1 MNGWRTSTMP
11 SNDGTRIA
19 VHSAGSGAGLIVV
32 GGALRAA
39 IDYFALADC
48 LAQRFEVH
56 VLDRRGR
63 GASGPQGPTYSLQQ
77 EIDDL
82 IAVRD
87 RTNAALVFG
96 HSYGGLIALRTAA
109 LTNKLDRVA
118 VYEPGISINGSIPT
132 SWTARYRDLLQA
144 DDRRGAFAHFVQHS
158 SQAPTFVQH
167 LPQWY
172 LKTILRVVLKGE
184 KWKRMDQLQ
193 EASAAEHDEV
203 GRAKNDAAVYRQI
216 RSRVLLLGGQRS
228 PANMTSIPF
237 AMLHKAIADS
247 EIDILPD
254 LDHLAPDD
262 KDPLAVAQRL
272 QRFFS

>member
-1 MNGWRTSTMP
+1 MSGWRTSTVL

-32 GGALRAA
+32 GGALRAT
-39 IDYFALADC
+39 IDYFPLADC
-48 LAQRFEVH
+48 LAERFEVH

-63 GASGPQGPTYSLQQ
+63 GGSGPQGPAYRLQQ

-82 IAVRD
+82 VAVREHSG
-87 RTNAALVFG
+87 AGFVFG

-109 LTNKLDRVA
+109 LSNSLDRVA

-132 SWTARYRDLLQA
+132 SWTARYRELLQA
-144 DDRRGAFAHFVQHS
+144 SDRRGAFAHFVQHS
-158 SQAPTFVQH
+158 GQASTFVRH

-184 KWKRMDQLQ
+184 KWTRMDQLQ

-203 GRAKNDAAVYRQI
+203 GRADNNAAIYRQI

-228 PANMTSIPF
+228 PQNMTSIPF

-262 KDPLAVAQRL
+262 KNPLAVAHRL